1 MLVGRKEFRSPVLA
15 FSIVAG
21 NETVNTLPQVPIATY
36 RLQFNRTFT
45 FRDAAALVPYLAAL
59 GISHCY
65 ASPYLKARPGSA
77 HGYDI
82 VDHNSLNPEIGTPED
97 YEHFVAELH
106 RHGMGQILDVVPN
119 HMGVMGSDNAWW
131 LDVLENGEA
140 SEFAEFFDIEWNP
153 IKDELRGKVLIPI
166 LEDQY
171 GNVLEK
177 GELKLAFDS
186 ERGEFSIFYHHHRFP
201 IDPGEYPQ
209 ILSLDL
215 ERLPEKLE
223 PAHADFR
230 EFQSIATAFSHLPKR
245 NGALGFEQRV
255 ERSREKEV
263 QKRRL
268 ASLCGRSPK
277 VRDFLV
283 AKVEAL
289 NGNAGVPQSFEA
301 LHELIKTQ
309 TYRLAQWRVAA
320 DDINYRRFF
329 DINELAALRM
339 ENAEAFNKTHRF
351 IVDLVEQQKV
361 DGLRIDH
368 PDGLYDP
375 KKYLFQLQDTF
386 RTGSATENK
395 DKGPQGIYIVVEKI
409 LTGIERLRKDWPI
422 QGTTGYEYA
431 NLVNGLFV
439 DTSASSKMER
449 IYRAFSGRREEY
461 PDLVYTCK
469 KLILKVALA
478 SELSVLASLLSRI
491 ALSNR
496 HTCDFTLNSLRSAL
510 AEIIASFPVYR
521 TYVSEGEVSDDDRR
535 TIEHAVAGGRKRS
548 TAADLTVFDFIHR
561 ILLIETNGSENAWY
575 KQAVTRFAMKF
586 QQLTAAVMAK
596 GLEDTAFYRYHRLIS
611 LNEVGGDPYKFG
623 TTSDEF
629 HCANQQRMDRWPH
642 SMLASS
648 THDSKRSEDVR
659 ARIDVLSELPALWR
673 LNLRRW
679 RDWNRRK
686 KYLVEGTPAPT
697 RNDEY
702 LLYQTL
708 VGTWPMETPDDA
720 GWRMYSERIEQYMLK
735 SAREAKELTSW
746 ANTNRDYE
754 RALLNFIR
762 AVLERRAKNKFLTDF
777 SQFQRRIARLG
788 MFNSLSQCLLKMT
801 SPGVPD
807 IYQGNELWQFNLVDP
822 DNRRAIDYDHRR
834 GLIDNLPT
842 DCRPPQEFRDAL
854 LANMDNGLV
863 KLYLTQRTLRIRK
876 KETLLFQRGGY
887 LPLKVNGPKSE
898 HICAF
903 AREYEN
909 RSIIV
914 AVPRLCATLLGED
927 FNSPCNES
935 LWGDTEVEIPF
946 AERACYQHAFT
957 GECIPGD
964 QGEQGRFLPAVK
976 LFRDFPVAL
985 LISETINLTGPAD
998 QTFLASTPGNY
1009 PTNTWNT

>member
-1 MLVGRKEFRSPVLA
+1 M
-15 FSIVAG
+15 
-21 NETVNTLPQVPIATY
+21 NTLSQVPVATY

-65 ASPYLKARPGSA
+65 ASPYLKARPGSS

-82 VDHNSLNPEIGTPED
+82 VDHNSLNPEIGTPGD
-97 YEHFVAELH
+97 YDHFVGELQ
-106 RHGMGQILDVVPN
+106 RHGMGQILDIVPN

-140 SEFAEFFDIEWNP
+140 SEFAEFFDIDWNP

-177 GELKLAFDS
+177 GELKLAFDV
-186 ERGEFSIFYHHHRFP
+186 EGGEFSIFYHQHRFP
-201 IDPGEYPQ
+201 IDPSEYPR
-209 ILSLDL
+209 ILNQNL
-215 ERLPEKLE
+215 ERLPEKPKPAEADLLE
-223 PAHADFR
+223 I
-230 EFQSIATAFSHLPKR
+230 QSIATAFSHLPKR
-245 NGALGFEQRV
+245 NGGLGFEQQA

-268 ASLCGRSPK
+268 ASLCERSQEIM
-277 VRDFLV
+277 DLLV
-283 AKVEAL
+283 SNVATL
-289 NGNAGVPQSFEA
+289 NGNPGDPQSFDA

-309 TYRLAQWRVAA
+309 AYRLAQWRVAA

-339 ENAEAFNKTHRF
+339 ENAGVFNQTHRF
-351 IVDLVEQQKV
+351 IIDLVKQHKV

-375 KKYLFQLQDTF
+375 KKYLSQLQHTF
-386 RTGSATENK
+386 RSESAAGEQESDLQEMGGNGTLDLQDGAEPRRHTE
-395 DKGPQGIYIVVEKI
+395 YIVVEKI
-409 LTGIERLRKDWPI
+409 LTGNERLRKDWPI

-439 DTSASSKMER
+439 DPTASSKMER

-461 PDLVYTCK
+461 PDLVYACK
-469 KLILKVALA
+469 KQILKLALA

-521 TYVSEGEVSDDDRR
+521 TYVSEIGVSDDDRR
-535 TIEHAVAGGRKRS
+535 VIGQAVDGGRKRS
-548 TAADLTVFDFIHR
+548 NAADLTVFDFIHR
-561 ILLIETNGSENAWY
+561 ILLMETNGSENAWY
-575 KQAVTRFAMKF
+575 KRAVTKFAMKF
-586 QQLTAAVMAK
+586 QQLTAAIMAK
-596 GLEDTAFYRYHRLIS
+596 GLEDTAFYRYNRLIS
-611 LNEVGGDPYKFG
+611 LNEVGGDPSKFG
-623 TTSDEF
+623 TTIDEF
-629 HCANQQRMDRWPH
+629 HCANRRHAHCWPH

-659 ARIDVLSELPALWR
+659 ARINVLSEIPALWR

-686 KYLVEGTPAPT
+686 KRWVEGRPAPT
-697 RNDEY
+697 RNEEY

-708 VGTWPMETPDDA
+708 VGTWPMETLDDA
-720 GWRMYSERIEQYMLK
+720 SWQMYSERVEQYMLK
-735 SAREAKELTSW
+735 SAREAKEVTRW
-746 ANTNRDYE
+746 ANTNLDYE
-754 RALLNFIR
+754 SALLTFVR
-762 AVLERRAKNKFLTDF
+762 AVLQRGPKNKFLVDF
-777 SQFQRRIARLG
+777 TEFQQRVARLG
-788 MFNSLSQCLLKMT
+788 IFNSLSQCLLKMT

-807 IYQGNELWQFNLVDP
+807 IYQGNELLQFNLVDP
-822 DNRRAIDYDHRR
+822 DNRRPIDYDHRR
-834 GLIDNLPT
+834 HLIEKLPMASQ
-842 DCRPPQEFRDAL
+842 PPQEFRDVL
-854 LANMDNGLV
+854 LTNMDNGLI
-863 KLYLTQRTLRIRK
+863 KLYLTQKTLQARK
-876 KETLLFQRGGY
+876 KEALLFQEGGY
-887 LPLKVNGPKSE
+887 TPLKVKGPKAQ

-903 AREYEN
+903 AREHEG
-909 RSIIV
+909 RSVIV

-927 FNSPCNES
+927 FESPCDEP
-935 LWGDTEVEIPF
+935 LWGDTAVEIPF
-946 AERACYQHAFT
+946 AERRCYQHAFT
-957 GECIPGD
+957 GACIPID
-964 QGEQGRFLPAVK
+964 QTEHGRFLPAAK
-976 LFRDFPVAL
+976 LFQNFPVAL
-985 LISETINLTGPAD
+985 LVGEPLT
-998 QTFLASTPGNY
+998 
-1009 PTNTWNT
+1009 

>member
-1 MLVGRKEFRSPVLA
+1 MNALA
-15 FSIVAG
+15 D
-21 NETVNTLPQVPIATY
+21 VPTATY

-45 FRDAAALVPYLAAL
+45 FRDAAAIVPYLAAL

-82 VDHNSLNPEIGTPED
+82 VDHNSLNPEIGTSED
-97 YEHFVAELH
+97 YGHFVAELH

-119 HMGVMGSDNAWW
+119 HMGVMGADNAWW

-140 SEFAEFFDIEWNP
+140 SEFAEFFDIDWNP

-177 GELKLAFDS
+177 GELKLTFDS
-186 ERGEFSIFYHHHRFP
+186 EHGEFSIFYHHHRFP
-201 IDPGEYPQ
+201 IDPGEYPR
-209 ILSLDL
+209 ILGPDL
-215 ERLPEKLE
+215 EPQPRKFDPPDQDLL
-223 PAHADFR
+223 
-230 EFQSIATAFSHLPKR
+230 EFQSVATAFSHLPKR
-245 NGALGFEQRV
+245 NGPLGFEQRV

-268 ASLCGRSPK
+268 ASLCERSSK
-277 VRDFLV
+277 IRNLL
-283 AKVEAL
+283 AARVEIL
-289 NGNAGVPQSFEA
+289 NGKANVPQSFDA

-309 TYRLAQWRVAA
+309 AYRLAQWRVAA

-339 ENAEAFNKTHRF
+339 ENAEVFNATNHF
-351 IVDLVEQQKV
+351 IVDLVRQGQV

-375 KKYLFQLQDTF
+375 KRYLLQLQDQLQTDLPN
-386 RTGSATENK
+386 GKKAQDS
-395 DKGPQGIYIVVEKI
+395 QVIYIVVEKI
-409 LTGIERLRKDWPI
+409 LTGKEALRPDWPI
-422 QGTTGYEYA
+422 QGTTGYEYS

-439 DTSASSKMER
+439 DASASSKMER

-461 PDLVYTCK
+461 ADLVYACK

-478 SELSVLASLLSRI
+478 SELSVLANLLSRI

-521 TYVSEGEVSDDDRR
+521 TYVCENQLSNEDRR
-535 TIEHAVAGGRKRS
+535 TIEQAIVGGRRRS

-561 ILLIETNGSENAWY
+561 ALLMDVNGSENAWY
-575 KQAVTRFAMKF
+575 KRAVTRFAMKF

-611 LNEVGGDPYKFG
+611 LNEVGGDPHKFG
-623 TTSDEF
+623 TTVEEF
-629 HCANQQRMDRWPH
+629 HCANQRRMHRWPH

-659 ARIDVLSELPALWR
+659 ARIDVLSELPGLWR

-679 RDWNRRK
+679 RDSNRRK
-686 KYLVEGTPAPT
+686 KQLVDGTPAPT

-708 VGTWPMETPDDA
+708 VGTWPMDSPNDSA
-720 GWRMYSERIEQYMLK
+720 WRAYSERVEQYMLK
-735 SAREAKELTSW
+735 AAREAKEFTSW
-746 ANTNRDYE
+746 ANTNPDYE
-754 RALLNFIR
+754 KALLNFVRGILDR
-762 AVLERRAKNKFLTDF
+762 HSKNRFIEDF
-777 SQFQRRIARLG
+777 SQFQRRIAQVG
-788 MFNSLSQCLLKMT
+788 MFNSLSQCLLKLT

-822 DNRRAIDYDHRR
+822 DNRRPVDYDQRR
-834 GLIDNLPT
+834 RFIEALP
-842 DCRPPQEFRDAL
+842 RDFGQVNRK
-854 LANMDNGLV
+854 LATMDSGLV
-863 KLYLTQRTLRIRK
+863 KMFLTQRTLQVRK
-876 KETLLFQRGGY
+876 ECALVFQQGRY
-887 LPLKVNGPKSE
+887 LPLKVNGSKST

-903 AREYEN
+903 ARIYKDH
-909 RSIIV
+909 SIIV

-927 FNSPCNES
+927 FDSPCHES
-935 LWGDTEVEIPF
+935 LWGDTAVEFPF
-946 AERACYQHAFT
+946 AENQCYQNVFT
-957 GECIPGD
+957 GSCTPITRGD
-964 QGEQGRFLPAVK
+964 QQAFFLASR
-976 LFRDFPVAL
+976 LFTDFPVAL
-985 LISETINLTGPAD
+985 LIKKSSPD
-998 QTFLASTPGNY
+998 
-1009 PTNTWNT
+1009 